1 MMNAVYVVAQVL
13 TEMMVIVIVKDIVKI
28 VMVSVVEIL
37 VLMNVESV
45 MDQEY
50 MILSV
55 TVTIMYQIAMES
67 VVVILK

>member
-1 MMNAVYVVAQVL
+1 MYVVVQVL

>member
-1 MMNAVYVVAQVL
+1 MNAVYVVVQVL

>member
-1 MMNAVYVVAQVL
+1 MNAVYVVAQVL